1 MIDESVLGVVARK
14 VVAAGAEASI
24 SPGVVV
30 SCTGEA
36 ETIGFGRAVID
47 VGNPSGRRAG
57 GNIRTWF
64 TNRNEENERARNH
77 AITHEVKQI
86 PIRNGSRGEGIG
98 MGHRNKKSSTK

>member
-1 MIDESVLGVVARK
+1 MNILKLLGRLGH
-14 VVAAGAEASI
+14 GA
-24 SPGVVV
+24 
-30 SCTGEA
+30 
-36 ETIGFGRAVID
+36 F
-47 VGNPSGRRAG
+47 SGRRAG

-77 AITHEVKQI
+77 AITHEVKHI